1 MRPSLALPIPHPR
14 PQASRSGLLLKL
26 FIIGASL
33 LGSPAAH
40 GQIVQQKPAQVK
52 AANRRALRETR
63 STESPYKESHLAVT
77 PDRLRR
83 GESTQ
88 PRAETS
94 RELDYRT
101 GTAPNVRPVGLLGRR
116 KKTR

>member
-1 MRPSLALPIPHPR
+1 MRPNPALPMPHLR
-14 PQASRSGLLLKL
+14 PQASRSGLLLTL
-26 FIIGASL
+26 LLIGAGL

-40 GQIVQQKPAQVK
+40 GQIMPQKPAQVK

-77 PDRLRR
+77 SDRLKR

-88 PRAETS
+88 PRPETS
-94 RELDYRT
+94 RDLDYKT
-101 GTAPNVRPVGLLGRR
+101 GTAPNVKPAGLLGRR
-116 KKTR
+116 KKNR

>member
-1 MRPSLALPIPHPR
+1 MPR
-14 PQASRSGLLLKL
+14 PQASRSGLLLL
-26 FIIGASL
+26 LLITGAGL

-63 STESPYKESHLAVT
+63 NTDSPYKESHLAVT
-77 PDRLRR
+77 SDRLKR

-94 RELDYRT
+94 RGLDYKT

-116 KKTR
+116 RKAL

>member
-1 MRPSLALPIPHPR
+1 MRPNQPPPMLRLLPP
-14 PQASRSGLLLKL
+14 ASRSLLLL
-26 FIIGASL
+26 LCVAGAAL

-40 GQIVQQKPAQVK
+40 GQIVKQKPGQVK

-77 PDRLRR
+77 PDRLKR

-94 RELDYRT
+94 SDLNYKT
-101 GTAPNVRPVGLLGRR
+101 GTAPNVKPVGLLGRR
-116 KKTR
+116 KKKL